1 MRRYLKSESWVEE
14 KYEGEI
20 KDGKRHGR
28 GVMKYANRSE
38 YDGQWKDGKRH
49 GRGVF
54 EYANGGRTDGE
65 WKDVTGSGRGVFV
78 WTRNSNWAGDK
89 YEGEYKDGKK
99 HGRGVFRFSNGN
111 VCNGNWRNNS
121 LRGMGEAL
129 RQGRR
134 SRCYEDDN
142 TIKFVD

>member
-1 MRRYLKSESWVEE
+1 MWRYLKSESWVEE

-20 KDGKRHGR
+20 KDGK
-28 GVMKYANRSE
+28 
-38 YDGQWKDGKRH
+38 
-49 GRGVF
+49 
-54 EYANGGRTDGE
+54 
-65 WKDVTGSGRGVFV
+65 
-78 WTRNSNWAGDK
+78 
-89 YEGEYKDGKK
+89 K
-99 HGRGVFRFSNGN
+99 HGRGIFRFSNGN